1 MDKKYWLKIQNSE
14 NGPFSFNDL
23 LGYDID
29 PDTPFWFMGLEE
41 WISFK
46 SSNIFSDYNS
56 EKDRIKLLE
65 IEKIEKKRKT
75 KKRTKRILFISLP
88 FILIYLFL
96 YLEYKKNYVVSNSL
110 IESNLNGRVKLIT
123 SNDFSNASVQNVEFF
138 DIKGNRKFYSNVS
151 FSTSVKLGEK
161 GISNLTIR
169 NFLVV
174 ETTSDSLNT
183 SYIKQKLAQVS
194 NFDYLTSKINL
205 RDSNEEF
212 NDIENI
218 AETRNLEVWVKDN
231 NGNRI
236 EKRIYNEKGQ
246 LQNYPESYCLNIN
259 QNKIFTVNCDKE
271 NKSFIGDTISVEILN
286 ELREKI
292 EKTLYFSSDKSNR
305 IKKIFKNNTL
315 LKEETFDKDGQKWS
329 FTNYETDK
337 FKNKISEDKFT
348 DITKTKY
355 KDVFDDYLGSNKES
369 HKKFEYIYDN
379 RNNWIEYSG
388 FENDKELFRTNRKIE
403 YYSFW
408 EFLKNYFK

>member
-123 SNDFSNASVQNVEFF
+123 SKDFSNASVQNVEFF

>member
-1 MDKKYWLKIQNSE
+1 MDKKYWIKIQNSE

-23 LGYDID
+23 LNYDIN
-29 PDTPFWFMGLEE
+29 PETPFWFMGLEE

-46 SSNIFSDYNS
+46 HSNIFSDYNI
-56 EKDRIKLLE
+56 EKERIKLLE
-65 IEKIEKKRKT
+65 LEKIEKKRKT
-75 KKRTKRILFISLP
+75 KRRIKRILFISIP
-88 FILIYLFL
+88 FILIYLFF
-96 YLEYKKNYVVSNSL
+96 YCEYRKNDVVSNSL
-110 IESNLNGRVKLIT
+110 IENNLNGRVKIIT

-151 FSTSVKLGEK
+151 FSTSVKFGEK

-183 SYIKQKLAQVS
+183 SYIKQKLAQIS

-212 NDIENI
+212 KDIENI
-218 AETRNLEVWVKDN
+218 AETRNLEVWIKDN

-236 EKRIYNEKGQ
+236 EKRIYNEKGE

-271 NKSFIGDTISVEILN
+271 NNSFIGDTLSIEILN
-286 ELREKI
+286 EKKEKI
-292 EKTLYFSSDKSNR
+292 EETLYFSSDKSNR
-305 IKKIFKNNTL
+305 IKKLFKNNML
-315 LKEETFDKDGQKWS
+315 IKEETYDKDGEKWS
-329 FTNYETDK
+329 FINYETDK

-355 KDVFDDYLGSNKES
+355 KDLFDDYLGTNKES
-369 HKKFEYIYDN
+369 HKKYEYTYDN